1 MTSRKPP
8 PAIDSL
14 PPNSR
19 VSETPGVGIVD
30 QEQRGNMQNQV
41 ESGPSEGEGL
51 DARLQ
56 AQIGQKLKL
65 MFDEVAN
72 APVPDKFLNLLSKLD
87 GQEKISLDGQ
97 EKSK

>member
-8 PAIDSL
+8 PATDPL
-14 PPNSR
+14 PPNSGD
-19 VSETPGVGIVD
+19 SETPGVAMVD
-30 QEQRGNMQNQV
+30 QEQRGNMQNQL

-65 MFDEVAN
+65 MFDEVAK
-72 APVPDKFLNLLSKLD
+72 APVPAKFLNLLSKLD
-87 GQEKISLDGQ
+87 GQNLSSLDGQ

>member
-8 PAIDSL
+8 PATDPLTTQCSDGDV
-14 PPNSR
+14 PR
-19 VSETPGVGIVD
+19 EGMAD
-30 QEQRGNMQNQV
+30 QEL
-41 ESGPSEGEGL
+41 SGTMHNHPEPAPNEGEGL
-51 DARLQ
+51 DPRLQ

-72 APVPDKFLNLLSKLD
+72 APIPDKFLNLLSQLD
-87 GQEKISLDGQ
+87 SQ

>member
-8 PAIDSL
+8 PATDSL
-14 PPNSR
+14 PSNSID
-19 VSETPGVGIVD
+19 SETPGVGMAD
-30 QEQRGNMQNQV
+30 QEQRGNMQNQS

-65 MFDEVAN
+65 MFDEVAK

-87 GQEKISLDGQ
+87 GQENTSLDGL